1 MCPNY
6 QIKYNKN
13 NISMFHYK
21 CRRKRKN
28 LLYAAFINCSAG
40 AKAMKNVEEQSA
52 GCASFTPWPFSMQW
66 SSSQHC
72 WREKICTHHQGKQ
85 LFFYGHANVCKSLVS
100 GIFRNEGMLTWEL
113 SAGMSS
119 SCLVELS
126 SMVFLKLGPK
136 LHLHRAD
143 DSREK
148 KKRKGKKK
156 QSKKKI

>member
-1 MCPNY
+1 
-6 QIKYNKN
+6 
-13 NISMFHYK
+13 
-21 CRRKRKN
+21 
-28 LLYAAFINCSAG
+28 
-40 AKAMKNVEEQSA
+40 MKNVEEQSA

-72 WREKICTHHQGKQ
+72 WRDKICTHHQGKQ

-156 QSKKKI
+156 ESKKKNRAEIWKSSCFIMCPNEHHYIVLWLFVYIC